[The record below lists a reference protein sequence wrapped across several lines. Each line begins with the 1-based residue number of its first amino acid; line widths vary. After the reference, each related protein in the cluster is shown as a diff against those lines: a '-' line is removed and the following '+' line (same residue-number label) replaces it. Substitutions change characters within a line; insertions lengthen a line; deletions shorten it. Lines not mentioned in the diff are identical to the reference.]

1 MDSESEIPSLTQRIE
16 KILSHFDKLDGHR
29 VQNPLDQAK
38 LDIVEKKEQNIETIR
53 KLLKRE
59 AYFIDEEKK
68 WIKANR
74 PQTRS
79 SRSKS
84 P

>member
-1 MDSESEIPSLTQRIE
+1 M
-16 KILSHFDKLDGHR
+16 
-29 VQNPLDQAK
+29 DQAR
-38 LDIVEKKEQNIETIR
+38 LDIIEKKEQNIETIR

-68 WIKANR
+68 WIQEQK
-74 PQTRS
+74 TLRS

>member
-1 MDSESEIPSLTQRIE
+1 M
-16 KILSHFDKLDGHR
+16 
-29 VQNPLDQAK
+29 DQAR
-38 LDIVEKKEQNIETIR
+38 LDIIEKKEQNIETIR

-68 WIKANR
+68 WIQAQK
-74 PQTRS
+74 TLRS

>member
-1 MDSESEIPSLTQRIE
+1 LTQRID
-16 KILSHFDKLDGHR
+16 KILSNFDKLAAQR
-29 VQNPLDQAK
+29 VTGSLDQAR
-38 LDIVEKKEQNIETIR
+38 LDIIEKKEQNIETIR

-68 WIKANR
+68 WIQAQKNL
-74 PQTRS
+74 RS
-79 SRSKS
+79 IRSKS

>member
-1 MDSESEIPSLTQRIE
+1 MTQRID
-16 KILSHFDKLDGHR
+16 KILSNFDKLAAQR
-29 VQNPLDQAK
+29 VTGSLDQAR
-38 LDIVEKKEQNIETIR
+38 LDIIEKKEQNIETIR

-68 WIKANR
+68 WIQAQKNL
-74 PQTRS
+74 RS
-79 SRSKS
+79 IRSKS